1 MSHPASTVRQQ
12 VSQLWEKVVD
22 KRSSGGTALQH
33 NVMRSL
39 MSVVARHGN
48 FSASTSS
55 GSSSCSGKA
64 DGDWAGIEAALM
76 SLELVLRK
84 ILTPLPAT
92 SSPPSS
98 SAGGGVTS
106 KSTSDPLTPAIV
118 AGHLAR
124 DADSSTACSS
134 VSSGSSNQS
143 LQLHKTPLHP
153 ASLSATS
160 LHLATPSS
168 PPERSPKPSPM
179 QGSLSFFSN
188 CISKR

>member
-22 KRSSGGTALQH
+22 KRSSSGTALQH

-39 MSVVARHGN
+39 MSVVAR

-55 GSSSCSGKA
+55 APSSGKT

-84 ILTPLPAT
+84 ILTPLPTT

-98 SAGGGVTS
+98 SGCGVTS
-106 KSTSDPLTPAIV
+106 KATSDPLTPAII

-160 LHLATPSS
+160 HQLATPSS

-179 QGSLSFFSN
+179 QGLLSCCLN